1 MEDRMSAAGTPKGP
15 TLEEI
20 RRWPAT
26 VSVEDAAAALGISRA
41 HAYDLIKAQSFPAN
55 ALPVGRRIRV
65 TTRSIL
71 AVIDDDAASSR
82 QGQAA

>member
-1 MEDRMSAAGTPKGP
+1 MRTVTTPVGP
-15 TLEEI
+15 TLDEV

-41 HAYDLIKAQSFPAN
+41 HAYDLIKTKAFPAR

-65 TTRSIL
+65 TTSSIL
-71 AVIDDDAASSR
+71 AVIDTEAA
-82 QGQAA
+82 